1 MHVGT
6 CSNVTR
12 TLSLQG
18 RLPASLGRFRATG
31 LCKAHPG
38 AARVST
44 GGLLLLAITYNLGSS
59 VHPAC
64 IVFDL
69 LGAVVPLALRGL
81 LLGAVLGGAL
91 PRVDTLLL
99 AHALLLISLLQL
111 YIALRGVN
119 TLFELGDDAGR
130 TLSAPLALA

>member
-1 MHVGT
+1 M
-6 CSNVTR
+6 
-12 TLSLQG
+12 
-18 RLPASLGRFRATG
+18 
-31 LCKAHPG
+31 
-38 AARVST
+38 
-44 GGLLLLAITYNLGSS
+44 
-59 VHPAC
+59 HPAC

-111 YIALRGVN
+111 YVALRGVN

-130 TLSAPLALA
+130 TFSAPLALA